1 VADCSYV
8 GCPFRIKAAFF
19 VSAYV
24 LIVLAK
30 AIRDF
35 RTSALVKQLDM
46 RAVIVEVKLPAFPPM
61 AEETKTMAESIG
73 YEIVGTLV
81 QKRDSIHHSYTIGS
95 GRLNDLKRLVEEN
108 EADLVI
114 FANPLTSSHVF
125 KLTQHLGGEVRV
137 IDRNL
142 LILEVFDKRAFTNEA
157 KLQIRLAKLKYTLS
171 WGREFI
177 KLRGIMGEQLG
188 WMGPGDYPY
197 QEYYRAARNRIS
209 RIESELEDI
218 YEKKMLKRDHRR
230 ELGFPTVALAG
241 YTQAGKTS
249 YFNHMTHEEK
259 SVGLGP
265 FTTLTTFAR
274 KANYGSAP
282 GSGEFIMI
290 DSIGFIEDMHPII
303 LKAFHATLGELAAA
317 DLVLMFVDASDRKFP
332 LERKVRSC
340 CQILREVD
348 INATTVI
355 CANKI
360 DLMSAE
366 QLEEAKE
373 IIGKYFINEEIVPLS
388 VKTGENLDLLL
399 SLIRSKLQTQRPL
412 VNLRK

>member
-1 VADCSYV
+1 
-8 GCPFRIKAAFF
+8 
-19 VSAYV
+19 
-24 LIVLAK
+24 
-30 AIRDF
+30 
-35 RTSALVKQLDM
+35 M
-46 RAVIVEVKLPAFPPM
+46 
-61 AEETKTMAESIG
+61 MAESIG
-73 YEIVGTLV
+73 YEVVGELI
-81 QKRDSIHHSYTIGS
+81 QRRKSIHHSYTIGS
-95 GRLNDLKRLVEEN
+95 GRLKDLERLVEDEH
-108 EADLVI
+108 ADTVI

-125 KLTQHLGGEVRV
+125 NLTQHLGGEVRV

-142 LILEVFDKRAFTNEA
+142 LILEVFDKRAFTSEA

-209 RIESELEDI
+209 RIEDELEDI
-218 YEKKMLKRDHRR
+218 YKKKMLKRDRRR
-230 ELGFPTVALAG
+230 ELGFPIVSLAG

-249 YFNHMTHEEK
+249 FFNLVAHEEK

-274 KANYGSAP
+274 KASTGLGDGGS
-282 GSGEFIMI
+282 EFIII

-317 DLVLMFVDASDRKFP
+317 DLALLFVDASDESFP

-340 CQILREVD
+340 GQILREVD
-348 INATTVI
+348 ITSPIII
-355 CANKI
+355 CANKVDKI
-360 DLMSAE
+360 SRE
-366 QLEEAKE
+366 QLEESKA
-373 IIGKYFINEEIVPLS
+373 IIRKYFPNENIVPVS
-388 VKTGENLDLLL
+388 VKMGQGLDALLAL
-399 SLIRSKLQTQRPL
+399 IAQRLQSLRVTVHQRTPPAPD
-412 VNLRK
+412 

>member
-1 VADCSYV
+1 
-8 GCPFRIKAAFF
+8 
-19 VSAYV
+19 
-24 LIVLAK
+24 L
-30 AIRDF
+30 
-35 RTSALVKQLDM
+35 
-46 RAVIVEVKLPAFPPM
+46 RAVIVEVKVPALPLM
-61 AEETKTMAESIG
+61 AEETRLMAESIG
-73 YEIVGTLV
+73 YTVVDILIQRRKSV
-81 QKRDSIHHSYTIGS
+81 HHSYTIGP
-95 GRLNDLKRLVEEN
+95 GRLNDLKRMVQQN
-108 EADLVI
+108 DADTVI

-188 WMGPGDYPY
+188 WMGPGDYPF

-209 RIESELEDI
+209 RIESELDDI
-218 YEKKMLKRDHRR
+218 YKKKMLKRDHRR
-230 ELGFPTVALAG
+230 ELGFPIVALAG

-249 YFNHMTHEEK
+249 YFNLITHEDK

-274 KANYGSAP
+274 KASYGTEP
-282 GSGEFIMI
+282 DSGEFIVI

-303 LKAFHATLGELAAA
+303 LKAFHATLGELATA
-317 DLVLMFVDASDRKFP
+317 DLVLLFIDASDREFP

-348 INATTVI
+348 ITAPTII

-360 DLMSAE
+360 DLVTPDE
-366 QLEEAKE
+366 LEEAKA
-373 IIGKYFINEEIVPLS
+373 IIRKYFSNEDIIPLS
-388 VKTGENLDLLL
+388 AKTGENLDRLLN
-399 SLIRSKLQTQRPL
+399 LIKSRLQTRRL
-412 VNLRK
+412 IVNPGNQPSHH